1 MGEKLQSPHNK
12 KQTKTKRHQH
22 TLLRPLKEKNKSF
35 IRRTRVTRMNSMSK
49 GGPPS
54 PAAINK
60 MTSAG
65 FVYLG
70 LAKFLLPTAQALPKP
85 MLSFPELQQAKN
97 LTKWKKSMK
106 DTHFQTASPLCAQ
119 REMPLHGGQ
128 LGFGPADQLLCRA
141 CQSWQQCPSRTVS
154 AVPRKV
160 VQLEVVWGCSC
171 HRKGKE
177 LG

>member
-1 MGEKLQSPHNK
+1 
-12 KQTKTKRHQH
+12 
-22 TLLRPLKEKNKSF
+22 
-35 IRRTRVTRMNSMSK
+35 MSK